1 MDILDTAKTIATFI
15 AAIIPALAI
24 LGKFKEFFDV
34 YEKFPWSKRNRIKK
48 ALENP
53 YLSANSKASYGR
65 TLTRLEF
72 RSVYRFSPPINYINK
87 MIKVEQLSQN
97 NIDMEDFAIAAQY
110 LDFKNG
116 EIRIKDRIKWYS
128 LNRDYKFWLSFL
140 LLAISFIA
148 FGYYFLIFTSQHFLN
163 AFHFNKPIL
172 FDDFVLTACIPIY
185 LIAAFITRDEARG
198 LTSLI
203 KIIDFARVNP
213 SLITLVSSRVP

>member
-72 RSVYRFSPPINYINK
+72 RSVYRFSPPISYINK

-97 NIDMEDFAIAAQY
+97 N
-110 LDFKNG
+110 
-116 EIRIKDRIKWYS
+116 
-128 LNRDYKFWLSFL
+128 
-140 LLAISFIA
+140 
-148 FGYYFLIFTSQHFLN
+148 T
-163 AFHFNKPIL
+163 KPIN
-172 FDDFVLTACIPIY
+172 Y
-185 LIAAFITRDEARG
+185 
-198 LTSLI
+198 S
-203 KIIDFARVNP
+203 IID
-213 SLITLVSSRVP
+213 T